1 MSSMFA
7 AFQSTR
13 KKYSRAVTRSFTGL
27 AFLALAACEP
37 IDLSSLGGSNTGQ
50 RIDPDSAVPV
60 ALLIPRGGNNP
71 GDDLLAKS
79 LENAALLAVSEL
91 QGAKIDLR
99 VYSTAGNPQRA
110 ALQAQQAVSDG
121 AKIILGPVYAEA
133 ANAAAVA
140 VADQNVNVLSFSNN
154 TSIAGGNVFVLGPTF
169 DNTAQRLVSY
179 AASQGR
185 NRIVVVHSNDVAG
198 QSGRNAIQ
206 NAASKSGAQIVGAV
220 DYELSQTGVANAV
233 PRVKGAVDAN
243 NANAVFMTS
252 TSSGALPLYA
262 GLLPEAGVNP
272 ATTKYI
278 GLTRWDIPAQ
288 TLSLGG
294 LQGGWFALPD
304 PSRTA
309 AFNSRYQARF
319 GASPHP
325 IGGLAFD
332 GVAAIG
338 ALIAQGKKDALTSSA
353 LTQANGFEGVSGV
366 FRLRPNGTN
375 QRAIAVATVQNGQA
389 VIVDPAPRSFSG
401 F

>member
-1 MSSMFA
+1 MFA

-13 KKYSRAVTRSFTGL
+13 KRSSRTVTRSFAGL

-37 IDLSSLGGSNTGQ
+37 IDLSSLSGGNSGQ
-50 RIDPDSAVPV
+50 QIDPNTAVPV
-60 ALLIPRGGNNP
+60 ALLIPRGSGNP

-79 LENAALLAVSEL
+79 LENAAALAVSEL

-99 VYSTAGNPQRA
+99 VYSTAGNPQQA

-121 AKIILGPVYAEA
+121 AKIILGPVYAA
-133 ANAAAVA
+133 SANAAGVA
-140 VADQNVNVLSFSNN
+140 VANQNVNVLSFSNN

-169 DNTAQRLVSY
+169 NNTADRLVSY
-179 AASQGR
+179 AASKGK
-185 NRIVVVHSNDVAG
+185 NRIVVVHGNDVSGQAG
-198 QSGRNAIQ
+198 RDAILSA
-206 NAASKSGAQIVGAV
+206 AASSSAQVVGSV
-220 DYELSQTGVANAV
+220 DYQLSQTGVTAAV
-233 PRVKGAVDAN
+233 PRVKAAVDSN
-243 NANAVFMTS
+243 GANAVFMTS

-272 ATTKYI
+272 ASTQYI
-278 GLTRWDIPAQ
+278 GLTRWDIPTQ
-288 TLSLGG
+288 TMSLGG

-309 AFNSRYQARF
+309 AFNSRYQARY
-319 GASPHP
+319 GTSPHP

-332 GVAAIG
+332 GIAAIG
-338 ALIAQGKKDALTSSA
+338 ALVAQGKKDALTTRS
-353 LTQANGFEGVSGV
+353 LTQANGFQGVSGV

-375 QRAIAVATVQNGQA
+375 QRAVAVATVRNGQA
-389 VIVDPAPRSFSG
+389 VIVDPAPQSFGG